1 MHCLWA
7 IRAGCG
13 GRPNLFRESS
23 SEAENSTDEEGGGEW
38 WVREQHSCAGDHVH
52 PVRADGGS
60 EGWREEVTPQSPS
73 EEHNLWGSV
82 RPEVEFGPVN
92 LSVLFE
98 RT

>member
-13 GRPNLFRESS
+13 GRPNLFS
-23 SEAENSTDEEGGGEW
+23 
-38 WVREQHSCAGDHVH
+38 AGDHVH

-73 EEHNLWGSV
+73 EEHNLWGSD